1 MIYAKISFMAEK
13 TINKKVVE
21 NLAELSRLDIKES
34 EKEKIA
40 EDLNSILNYIK
51 ELEKVP
57 TQGIDLNFVKKTNKE
72 FRRDIPTE
80 EKVSTKDA
88 LIDSFKDRK
97 DALLKIPPVFQ

>member
-1 MIYAKISFMAEK
+1 MAEK

-80 EKVSTKDA
+80 EKVSTKDE
-88 LIDSFKDRK
+88 LIESFKDRK
-97 DALLKIPPVFQ
+97 DDFLKIPPVFQ

>member
-1 MIYAKISFMAEK
+1 MAEK

-40 EDLNSILNYIK
+40 EDLNSILSYIK

-57 TQGIDLNFVKKTNKE
+57 TQGIDLNFVKKTDKE

-80 EKVSTKDA
+80 EKVSTKDE
-88 LIDSFKDRK
+88 LIESFKDRK
-97 DALLKIPPVFQ
+97 DDFLKIPPVFQ

>member
-1 MIYAKISFMAEK
+1 MAEK

-40 EDLNSILNYIK
+40 EDLNSILSYIK

-57 TQGIDLNFVKKTNKE
+57 TQDIDLNFVKKTDKE

-80 EKVSTKDA
+80 EKVSTKDE
-88 LIDSFKDRK
+88 LIESFKDRK
-97 DALLKIPPVFQ
+97 DDFLKIPPVFQ